1 MPAEVCWTKGILST
15 TACIFPEHV
24 KQVLLTGYPV
34 AGMWRSAAQQLA
46 RQKLHGVRSG
56 RIASNFPLLRQV
68 TTSQSTAHQASASV
82 QSLDRASESDRSSEF
97 KSGLR
102 FLKPSTSS
110 SPSSLTPLDSAFIE
124 LVDLLP
130 KCWQSTSTTDF
141 NHDHSKLQTPLQVF
155 DSRAYSSA
163 LEEDELCDEDIIGKE
178 NEHAREAL
186 PNGSNWDTGLDADS
200 LLEQKSRKRK
210 ARELHKRQVKIETE
224 AWQQAATEYRE
235 LMTEMCRKSLAP
247 NLPFAQSLLLSW
259 FEPLRDGILEE
270 QRAYGN
276 REHREHRSM
285 YGPYMC
291 QLPADM
297 LAVIT
302 MHRLM
307 GLLMCDQEHGC
318 VKVIHAAVVIGEAV
332 EQEVRIFQLMNSQK
346 KSKDAE
352 GNTNSLGDVANNEE
366 LEATRKADLKSKKVV
381 RDKVKKLVKQNK
393 LRRVDSILK
402 HASTD
407 EPWSTVIHVKLG
419 SRLLELMLE
428 TSFVRAPACQDGD
441 DFGELRPAFQHKFKN
456 HVLRQNVNR
465 IYGVIEC
472 DQLVLA
478 EIDQSVKHMVM
489 PYMPMLVKPLPW
501 KGFNEGGYLY
511 LKSSIMRTQGAKEQR
526 MAVIDTPRKHMKVVV
541 EALNVLG
548 ETGWRVN
555 KRVLEVVEKLWKAGG
570 GIADLVEA
578 DDVPIPER
586 PDTSDKEV
594 WHKWKVAV
602 SQAKRTNSERHS
614 LRCDTELKLGVAN
627 KLIDEEAFY
636 YPHNLDFR
644 GRAYPM
650 HPHLNHLGN
659 DLCRGLLIF
668 ADGKPLGP
676 SGLRWIKIQLA
687 NLYGGS
693 VGKMSFDDRAA
704 FAEDRMEEILDS
716 AERPL
721 DGSRLWLK
729 AEDPFQFLAA
739 CIDLRDA
746 LASGNPE
753 TFVSHLPV
761 HQDGSCNGLQHY
773 AALGRD
779 RIGAESVNL
788 IAGDKPADVYSG
800 IAERVKIIMEK
811 DALKNPLTSRNAASA
826 RLLQGQIDRKL
837 VKQTVMT
844 SVYGVTFIGARMQ
857 ILNRLKERSPIAVD
871 PVDTYRAACYAAKV
885 TLDAL
890 GEMFKEA
897 RCIMSW
903 LGDCAKIIAAAG
915 HTVRW
920 TSPLGLPIVQPY
932 RKHSRHL
939 VKTSLQ
945 VLALRNT
952 DDNHPVLASRQRSAF
967 PPNFVHS
974 LDSSHMMMTALAC
987 SKAGLTFAGV
997 HDSYWTHAGDVENMN
1012 VILRKNF
1019 VKLYKQPILENLL
1032 LDFQTQFPDLVFPE
1046 VPARGD
1052 LDLKEVLKS
1061 PYFFN

>member
-1 MPAEVCWTKGILST
+1 
-15 TACIFPEHV
+15 
-24 KQVLLTGYPV
+24 
-34 AGMWRSAAQQLA
+34 MWRSAAQQLA
-46 RQKLHGVRSG
+46 RQKLDAVG
-56 RIASNFPLLRQV
+56 RVKGCANFPLLRQV
-68 TTSQSTAHQASASV
+68 ITYQSTANQAAASAAERTSE
-82 QSLDRASESDRSSEF
+82 LDHGSEF
-97 KSGLR
+97 KPGLR
-102 FLKPSTSS
+102 FLKPSPPPLS
-110 SPSSLTPLDSAFIE
+110 PLDSAFVE

-130 KCWQSTSTTDF
+130 QCWRSSSAVDF
-141 NHDHSKLQTPLQVF
+141 NQDHSKPQTPLHSS
-155 DSRAYSSA
+155 DTRAYASA
-163 LEEDELCDEDIIGKE
+163 VEADELCDEEIGSKE
-178 NEHAREAL
+178 EDMGTSPHGD
-186 PNGSNWDTGLDADS
+186 PPLDPETY
-200 LLEQKSRKRK
+200 LEQQMRRKK
-210 ARELHKRQVKIETE
+210 YRELYKRQVKIETE
-224 AWQQAATEYRE
+224 AWQQAATEYKD

-270 QRAYGN
+270 QKAYAN

-285 YGPYMC
+285 YGPYIC

-307 GLLMCDQEHGC
+307 ALLLSDQEHGC

-332 EQEVRIFQLMNSQK
+332 EQEVRIFQLMNSK
-346 KSKDAE
+346 KRSKDPE
-352 GNTNSLGDVANNEE
+352 VCTNSLGDVANEEE
-366 LEATRKADLKSKKVV
+366 LEATRQADLKSKKVV

-428 TSFVRAPACQDGD
+428 TSFVRAPASQDGD

-472 DQLVLA
+472 DPLVLA
-478 EIDQSVKHMVM
+478 EIDQSVRHMVM

-501 KGFNEGGYLY
+501 KGFYEGGYLY

-526 MAVIDTPRKHMKVVV
+526 TAVIDTPRKNIKFVV

-548 ETGWRVN
+548 ETPWKVN
-555 KRVLEVVEKLWKAGG
+555 KPVLEVVEKLWAAGG

-578 DDVPIPER
+578 SDVPIPEK
-586 PDTSDKEV
+586 PVSADKEAWV
-594 WHKWKVAV
+594 KWKLAI
-602 SQAKRTNSERHS
+602 SQAKRTNSELHS

-627 KLIDEEAFY
+627 KLRDEEAFY

-659 DLCRGLLIF
+659 DVCRGLLTF
-668 ADGKPLGP
+668 ANGKPLGP
-676 SGLRWIKIQLA
+676 YGLRWVKIQLA

-704 FAEDRMEEILDS
+704 FAEDHMEDILDS

-721 DGSRLWLK
+721 DGKRFWLK

-739 CIDLRDA
+739 CIDVRDSI
-746 LASGNPE
+746 ASGNPE

-779 RIGAESVNL
+779 RIGAQSVNL
-788 IAGDKPADVYSG
+788 VAGDKPSDVYSG

-826 RLLQGQIDRKL
+826 RLLRGQIDRKL

-920 TSPLGLPIVQPY
+920 TSPLGLPVVQPY

-945 VLALRNT
+945 VLALRNS
-952 DDNHPVLASRQRSAF
+952 DESHPVLASRQRSAF

-987 SKAGLTFAGV
+987 NKAGLTFAGV
-997 HDSYWTHAGDVENMN
+997 HDSYWTHAGDVEEMN

-1032 LDFQTQFPDLVFPE
+1032 LDFQTQFPDLEFPD

-1052 LDLKEVLKS
+1052 FDMKEVLKS

>member
-1 MPAEVCWTKGILST
+1 MPAEACWARGFLSSS
-15 TACIFPEHV
+15 AFINAEHV
-24 KQVLLTGYPV
+24 KQVVLIGYPF

-46 RQKLHGVRSG
+46 RQKLDAVGKGKSG
-56 RIASNFPLLRQV
+56 GSFPRLRQV
-68 TTSQSTAHQASASV
+68 VTYQSTANHAAASAQSV
-82 QSLDRASESDRSSEF
+82 ERTSELDRGSEF

-102 FLKPSTSS
+102 FLKPS
-110 SPSSLTPLDSAFIE
+110 SPSLSPLDSAFVE

-130 KCWQSTSTTDF
+130 QCWRSSSAVDF
-141 NHDHSKLQTPLQVF
+141 NQDHSKPQSPLPGS
-155 DSRAYSSA
+155 DTRAYASA
-163 LEEDELCDEDIIGKE
+163 VEADELCDEEIDSKDEDEDDVE
-178 NEHAREAL
+178 NFPDDSHGDSA
-186 PNGSNWDTGLDADS
+186 LDAEAC
-200 LLEQKSRKRK
+200 LEQKMRKK
-210 ARELHKRQVKIETE
+210 KYRELYKRQVKIETE
-224 AWQQAATEYRE
+224 AWQRAATEYKD

-270 QRAYGN
+270 QRAYAN

-285 YGPYMC
+285 YGPYIC

-307 GLLMCDQEHGC
+307 GLLMSDQEHGC

-332 EQEVRIFQLMNSQK
+332 EQEVRIFQLMNSKK
-346 KSKDAE
+346 KSNVAE
-352 GNTNSLGDVANNEE
+352 VNTNSHGDVANEEE
-366 LEATRKADLKSKKVV
+366 LEATRQADLKSKKVV
-381 RDKVKKLVKQNK
+381 RDKVKKLVRQNK

-407 EPWSTVIHVKLG
+407 EPWNTVIHVKLG

-428 TSFVRAPACQDGD
+428 TSFVRAPSSQDGD

-472 DQLVLA
+472 DPLVLA
-478 EIDQSVKHMVM
+478 EIDQSVRHMVM

-501 KGFNEGGYLY
+501 KGFYEGGYLY

-526 MAVIDTPRKHMKVVV
+526 MAVIDTPRKNMKVVV

-548 ETGWRVN
+548 ETGWKIN
-555 KRVLEVVEKLWKAGG
+555 KPVLDVVEKLWEAGG

-578 DDVPIPER
+578 SDVPIPEK
-586 PDTSDKEV
+586 PSSADKEA
-594 WHKWKVAV
+594 WLKWKQAI

-627 KLIDEEAFY
+627 KLRDEEAFY

-659 DLCRGLLIF
+659 DLCRGLLTF

-676 SGLRWIKIQLA
+676 HGLRWIKIQLA

-693 VGKMSFDDRAA
+693 VGKMSFNDRAA
-704 FAEDRMEEILDS
+704 FAEDHMEDILDS

-721 DGSRLWLK
+721 DGKRFWLT

-739 CIDLRDA
+739 CIDVRDSI
-746 LASGNPE
+746 ASGNPE
-753 TFVSHLPV
+753 TYVSHLPV

-779 RIGAESVNL
+779 RIGAQSVNL
-788 IAGDKPADVYSG
+788 VAGDKPCDVYSG

-903 LGDCAKIIAAAG
+903 LGDCARIIAAAG
-915 HTVRW
+915 HTVKW
-920 TSPLGLPIVQPY
+920 TSPLGLPVVQPY

-945 VLALRNT
+945 VLALRNSDET
-952 DDNHPVLASRQRSAF
+952 HPVILALHCFR
-967 PPNFVHS
+967 
-974 LDSSHMMMTALAC
+974 
-987 SKAGLTFAGV
+987 
-997 HDSYWTHAGDVENMN
+997 
-1012 VILRKNF
+1012 
-1019 VKLYKQPILENLL
+1019 LL
-1032 LDFQTQFPDLVFPE
+1032 
-1046 VPARGD
+1046 
-1052 LDLKEVLKS
+1052 S
-1061 PYFFN
+1061 YFFPHVVYNVCCVSFTQSVYN